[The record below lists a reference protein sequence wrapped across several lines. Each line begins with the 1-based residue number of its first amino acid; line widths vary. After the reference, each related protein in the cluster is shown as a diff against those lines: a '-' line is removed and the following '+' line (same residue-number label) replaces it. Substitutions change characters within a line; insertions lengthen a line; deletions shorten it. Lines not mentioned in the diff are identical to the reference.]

1 MHNGEIAGYTRTP
14 EEVVRNAAQQNC
26 ASISYTYVE
35 PTIFF
40 EFALDTARLASEQG
54 IKNIFVSNGYIGPE
68 ATREIAPFLN
78 ANNID
83 LKAFTDRF
91 YREVCG
97 ARLKPVLECINLMKG
112 LGVWLEVT
120 TLLIPGWNDSDQ
132 ELRDIADF
140 IRSVD
145 PNIPWHVTRFHPTYQ
160 MTDREATP
168 LTTLE
173 RARDIGLAAGL
184 NYVYTGNL
192 PGLEGENTF
201 CPECGATL
209 IARTGFRAEITGM
222 KQDSCRSCGMKQ
234 AGIFS

>member
-1 MHNGEIAGYTRTP
+1 MHNGEITGYPRTAG
-14 EEVVRNAAQQNC
+14 EVVRNAAKHNC

-54 IKNIFVSNGYIGPE
+54 IMNIFVSNGYTSPE
-68 ATREIAPFLN
+68 ATREIAPYLN

-83 LKAFTDRF
+83 LKAFSDRF

-97 ARLKPVLECINLMKG
+97 ARLQPVLDCIRLMKE
-112 LGVWLEVT
+112 LGVWVEVT
-120 TLLIPGWNDSDQ
+120 TLLIPDWNDSDQ
-132 ELRDIADF
+132 ELQDIAEF

-160 MTDREATP
+160 MTDHNTTP
-168 LTTLE
+168 LSTLE

-192 PGLEGENTF
+192 PGIEGENTF
-201 CPECGATL
+201 CPECNATL
-209 IARTGFRAEITGM
+209 ISRTGFRAEITGM
-222 KQDSCRSCGMKQ
+222 EKDSCHSCGMKQ
-234 AGIFS
+234 AGIFA